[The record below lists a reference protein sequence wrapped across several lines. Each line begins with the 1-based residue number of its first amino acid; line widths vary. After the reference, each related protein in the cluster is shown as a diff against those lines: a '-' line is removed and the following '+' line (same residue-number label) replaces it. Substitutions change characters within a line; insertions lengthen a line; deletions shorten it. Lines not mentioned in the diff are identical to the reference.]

1 MTVEDLC
8 VFVGVLRV
16 SEAEDVWSVF
26 VNGFERSEKGKNTES
41 YLWDTRGSSIS
52 VHMTYLL
59 GRSSDARED
68 NIMAILMVCSFV
80 MNIH

>member
-1 MTVEDLC
+1 MGLKEVKKAK
-8 VFVGVLRV
+8 VL
-16 SEAEDVWSVF
+16 
-26 VNGFERSEKGKNTES
+26 KTES
-41 YLWDTRGSSIS
+41 YLRDTRGSSIS